1 MLLKSFAKS
10 SECPESQF
18 STSLC
23 LETNWL
29 TYFESM
35 SANNTKTEL

>member
-1 MLLKSFAKS
+1 MFAKS
-10 SECPESQF
+10 LECRESLF

-23 LETNWL
+23 LKAKCFKYL
-29 TYFESM
+29 KSM